1 MRGRGAGA
9 GEGGRGEGSKAKNN
23 RGRNPGNPQSTH
35 SGRKKKKKKTQLKK
49 KRTPPLRLERF
60 AKDAP
65 QDAVEASN
73 SSEVRVRLASC
84 KRSAPGSLKTF
95 FVKKIKIK
103 PKSLLGGGG
112 KAAPQI

>member
-35 SGRKKKKKKTQLKK
+35 SGRKKKKKNTVKKKK

-65 QDAVEASN
+65 RDAVEASN

-95 FVKKIKIK
+95 FVKKKK